1 MCRNCLIF
9 CAFSLQTESRRC
21 RPPRPPPPWP
31 TQAPRTS
38 SNSDKHNAD
47 SGEPS
52 ADPPPSE
59 DVACNSGHQVS
70 ASASSSATSSRYSL
84 ARRAQNARNRNRR
97 DPAAPPPDGADTEP
111 EHMQNAAN
119 HRDPVAAA
127 AAQHTTAS
135 RVLEAINRNRRGRPA
150 FAVPPNV
157 TDAEQPRTAFYTTRN
172 YNRLSPPSS
181 ALPPNDAGATVDES
195 QDAHIHDHLDL
206 MAPIAPPADAAGDAE
221 PDCVEPPPVPP
232 RRQRRSHRNRRF
244 HGQLANMELLQ
255 FSMRPIADCKCK
267 DLVPHDFSLFP
278 QSPLLS
284 IFLYCRLPVKY
295 EFQFRNSKR

>member
-1 MCRNCLIF
+1 
-9 CAFSLQTESRRC
+9 
-21 RPPRPPPPWP
+21 
-31 TQAPRTS
+31 
-38 SNSDKHNAD
+38 
-47 SGEPS
+47 
-52 ADPPPSE
+52 
-59 DVACNSGHQVS
+59 
-70 ASASSSATSSRYSL
+70 
-84 ARRAQNARNRNRR
+84 
-97 DPAAPPPDGADTEP
+97 
-111 EHMQNAAN
+111 MQNAAN

-255 FSMRPIADCKCK
+255 FSMRPIADCKCE

-284 IFLYCRLPVKY
+284 IFVYCRLPVKY